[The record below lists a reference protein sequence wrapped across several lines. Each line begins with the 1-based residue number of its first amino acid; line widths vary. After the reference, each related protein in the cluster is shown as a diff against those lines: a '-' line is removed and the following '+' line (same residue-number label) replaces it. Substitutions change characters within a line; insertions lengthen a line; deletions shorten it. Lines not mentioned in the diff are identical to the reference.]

1 MHPDI
6 AAGPFDAADS
16 HARYLQS
23 LPRRTYGLRTLGMG
37 LGALPVVAV
46 LHELDSPWP
55 VWAWAVFSCLLWPHL
70 AYLHAKHN
78 PDPFRAELRN
88 FVVDSF
94 FAGSWAPLMHF
105 NVLPSVVL
113 VAVVMADKL
122 NTGIRGLWL
131 RSLPGM
137 FGAMLGIGALTGF
150 AVQPYSSMTVVLA
163 SLPILVIH
171 TLAVSLSSYRL
182 LRRVQRQNMLL
193 EQISR
198 VDALTGLS
206 NRGHWERA
214 GESWLRQ
221 RAPGEH
227 AALLLVDIDAFKSIN
242 DVHGHSVGDDV
253 LRGISAI
260 LLRHAGA
267 SGLAGRLGGDELA
280 LALPVSLPVAESF
293 AEGIRV
299 DVEALRFDRAPGL
312 VCSVSI
318 GIAATPDADA
328 DLRDWM
334 EIADRALYRAKQGGR
349 NRTAGYEDPAT
360 ESALSPE

>member
-1 MHPDI
+1 MHLDPST
-6 AAGPFDAADS
+6 GPFDAADS
-16 HARYLQS
+16 HSRYLQS
-23 LPRRTYGLRTLGMG
+23 LPRRTYGLRVLGMG
-37 LGALPVVAV
+37 LGALPVIAV
-46 LHELDSPWP
+46 LHELQSPWP

-137 FGAMLGIGALTGF
+137 FGAMLVIGAITGF
-150 AVQPYSSMTVVLA
+150 AVQPYSSMAVVLA

-182 LRRVQRQNMLL
+182 LRKVQRQNMLL
-193 EQISR
+193 EQLSR
-198 VDALTGLS
+198 IDALTALF

-214 GESWLRQ
+214 TETLLRQ
-221 RAPGEH
+221 RAPGDH
-227 AALLLVDIDAFKSIN
+227 LALLLVDIDAFKNIN
-242 DVHGHSVGDDV
+242 DVHGHAVGDDV

-260 LLRHAGA
+260 LLRHAEAG
-267 SGLAGRLGGDELA
+267 GVAGRLGGDELA
-280 LALPVSLPVAESF
+280 LALPASLPMAESY
-293 AEGIRV
+293 AEGIRS
-299 DVEALRFDRAPGL
+299 DVEALRFERVPSL
-312 VCSVSI
+312 RCSVSI
-318 GIAATPDADA
+318 GVAATPDPDA
-328 DLRDWM
+328 DLREWL
-334 EIADRALYRAKQGGR
+334 ETADRALYRAKQGGR
-349 NRTAGYEDPAT
+349 NRTAGHEGSETAQ
-360 ESALSPE
+360 AVSPE

>member
-1 MHPDI
+1 MHPDSV
-6 AAGPFDAADS
+6 AGPRDTADS
-16 HARYLQS
+16 HTRYLQS
-23 LPRRTYGLRTLGMG
+23 LPRRTYGLRVLGMG
-37 LGALPVVAV
+37 LGALPVIAV
-46 LHELDSPWP
+46 LHELKSPWP

-70 AYLHAKHN
+70 AYLHAKYN

-137 FGAMLGIGALTGF
+137 FGAMIGIGIITGF

-198 VDALTGLS
+198 VDALTGLF

-214 GESWLRQ
+214 VETFLRE
-221 RAPGEH
+221 RAPGTH
-227 AALLLVDIDAFKSIN
+227 AALLLVDIDEFKIIN
-242 DVHGHSVGDDV
+242 DVHGHPVGDDV
-253 LRGISAI
+253 LRGISVI
-260 LLRHAGA
+260 LSRHTDAG
-267 SGLAGRLGGDELA
+267 GLAGRLGGDELA
-280 LALPVSLPVAESF
+280 LALPVSLPVAESL
-293 AEGIRV
+293 AEGIRA
-299 DVEALRFDRAPGL
+299 DVQALRFPRAPNL

-328 DLRDWM
+328 DLREWT
-334 EIADRALYRAKQGGR
+334 ETADRALYRAKQGGR
-349 NRTAGYEDPAT
+349 NRTAGHEDSPKR
-360 ESALSPE
+360 SVVSPE